1 MRENVKTLFWI
12 LFLLNLL
19 NYIDRQVLYS
29 VFPLLQKDLALSDVQ
44 LGSLASA
51 FMLVYMCFAPLAGYL
66 ADRSPRQK
74 LIAAGAWIWSLAT
87 LLCAA
92 ARNYAGL
99 LGARSLIGAGEAGFT
114 TIAQPFL
121 AEQYPPQKRATILA
135 LFGLALPAGSA
146 LGYVFGGLIGQH
158 WGWKA
163 AFMLA
168 GAPGLVL
175 GILAWTK
182 LKDAARQNLSAAQTP
197 RLKDYA
203 AMLSNKPFLWLCLAN
218 AMITFVQGGLSAW
231 MPTYFHRYF
240 NFSVGRA
247 GIIFGV
253 IVVLCGAAGTFWG
266 GKMADKLLAKTPKA
280 YFITIFSGLLLTL
293 PLAWA
298 AVGLADARGAV
309 LCTGLA
315 VLCIFLPMAPIA
327 AALVALTKDS
337 VRATA
342 FAVNLF
348 IIHALGDA
356 LSPVLIG
363 RAADAWGLQTA
374 IGLCCTALLPGL
386 LFTFLA
392 AKNQLLQRKREGC

>member
-1 MRENVKTLFWI
+1 MRGHIQKLFWI

-66 ADRSPRQK
+66 ADRSPRHK
-74 LIAAGAWIWSLAT
+74 LIAAGAWIWSAAT

-92 ARNYAGL
+92 AKNYAGL
-99 LGARSLIGAGEAGFT
+99 VAARGFIGAGEAGFT

-121 AEQYPPQKRATILA
+121 AEQHPPHKRATVLA

-146 LGYVFGGLIGQH
+146 LGYVLGGLIGQH
-158 WGWKA
+158 WGWRT

-168 GAPGLVL
+168 GAPGIIL
-175 GILAWTK
+175 GFLAW
-182 LKDAARQNLSAAQTP
+182 A
-197 RLKDYA
+197 RLKDPARQKIIPAKRPRFQDYTA
-203 AMLSNKPFLWLCLAN
+203 LLSDKPFLWLCLAN
-218 AMITFVQGGLSAW
+218 AMMTFVQGGLSAW
-231 MPTYFHRYF
+231 MPTYLHRYF
-240 NFSVGRA
+240 NFSVGKA
-247 GIIFGV
+247 GIIFGIIV
-253 IVVLCGAAGTFWG
+253 IVCGAAGTFLG
-266 GKMADKLLAKTPKA
+266 GKTADRLLTKTPRA
-280 YFITIFSGLLLTL
+280 YFITIFAGLLLTL
-293 PLAWA
+293 PFAWA
-298 AVGLADARGAV
+298 ALNVANAWGTV
-309 LCTGLA
+309 LCIGLA

-327 AALVALTKDS
+327 AALVALTKDT
-337 VRATA
+337 VRAMA

-348 IIHALGDA
+348 LIHALGDA

-374 IGLCCTALLPGL
+374 LLADCSALLLGMF
-386 LFTFLA
+386 FTWKA
-392 AKNQLLQRKREGC
+392 AHSNQE